1 MGQREGKK
9 RRGRVGGWVVGFW
22 NQVLSSTNRNYKK
35 TVTVSHNASNKLI
48 NHERGERECRVSYD
62 ESVDYLSPSLPMTA
76 LYRCSALSCMK
87 ARSPT
92 KASSAA
98 A

>member
-1 MGQREGKK
+1 M
-9 RRGRVGGWVVGFW
+9 VGFW
-22 NQVLSSTNRNYKK
+22 NKVLSSTNRNYKK
-35 TVTVSHNASNKLI
+35 TITVSHNASKKSI
-48 NHERGERECRVSYD
+48 NYERGERGRRVSYD
-62 ESVDYLSPSLPMTA
+62 ESIDYLSPSLPMTA